1 MNQSDF
7 YNKTTRETNTNF
19 KSHHMFIR
27 DRKSIEL
34 TGITKIESLN
44 SEEFI
49 LETILGYMTLSGQE
63 LEMINFSVEKGEM
76 LITGYVTKVEYY
88 DHEDNEKASKGFFS
102 KLFK

>member
-1 MNQSDF
+1 MNQSEIF
-7 YNKTTRETNTNF
+7 NKTTRETNTNL
-19 KSHHMFIR
+19 KSHHMLIR

-34 TGITKIESLN
+34 TGVVKIESLN

-49 LETILGYMTLSGQE
+49 LETVLGYMTLSGHE
-63 LEMINFSVEKGEM
+63 LEMFNFSVEKGEM

-88 DHEDNEKASKGFFS
+88 DHEDDKKASKGFFS